1 MKISSLVTATN
12 NTLRAAIGSMLS
24 ARPELPVRVVDI
36 PPGDRVLVLAPHP
49 DDETIGCGGTI
60 KKYIDAGKHVDVVI
74 LCDGR
79 HGDPEVR
86 AIRDPALRAERER
99 ALVALRRQEALT
111 ATRALG
117 VTELTLLGA
126 HDGHLSAA
134 NVPLLEALLRHFEA
148 VRPDIVFV
156 PFFLDRHHDHIAA
169 NACLEA
175 ICGRLAWTKNMTCAA
190 YEIWSPLVANTL
202 VDISAEAT
210 SKWQAIAAYKSQLKD
225 VDYLNGTQ
233 GLNRFRAVAGLLPD
247 GAYAEAF
254 FVSPIRTYLDLY
266 RQYQNG

>member
-1 MKISSLVTATN
+1 MKIRSLAAAIKS
-12 NTLRAAIGSMLS
+12 TLRATFGAMLS
-24 ARPELPVRVVDI
+24 VEPGFQVRVVDL
-36 PPGDRVLVLAPHP
+36 PPGNRVLVLAPHP

-60 KKYIDAGKHVDVVI
+60 KKYINAGKHVEVVI
-74 LCDGR
+74 LSDGR
-79 HGDPEVR
+79 HGDAEVR
-86 AIRDPALRAERER
+86 AIRDPTLRAERER
-99 ALVALRRQEALT
+99 ALVALRQQEALT

-126 HDGHLSAA
+126 HDSHLSAA
-134 NVPLLEALLRHFEA
+134 DAPLLEALLRRFEA

-169 NACLEA
+169 NACLET
-175 ICGRLAWTKNMTCAA
+175 ICGRLAWTKTMTCAA

-202 VDISAEAT
+202 VDISAEAP
-210 SKWQAIAAYKSQLKD
+210 SKWQAIAAYESQLKD
-225 VDYLNGTQ
+225 VDYLNGTR

-254 FVSPIRTYLDLY
+254 FVAPIRAYLDLY
-266 RQYQNG
+266 RQYKNG